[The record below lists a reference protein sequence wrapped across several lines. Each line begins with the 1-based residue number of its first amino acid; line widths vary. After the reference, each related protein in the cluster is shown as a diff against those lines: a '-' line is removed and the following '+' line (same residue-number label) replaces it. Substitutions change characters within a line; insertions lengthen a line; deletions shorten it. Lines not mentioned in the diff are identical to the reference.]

1 MGRLT
6 GYERSIL
13 RLLLAA
19 IRPAR
24 GPLHR
29 VLRQRLTAVPC
40 TLQAGSVCLAG
51 WLARSQGTGS
61 ACRSSAS
68 SVVSP
73 HTALATEYYN
83 TGPVTP
89 E

>member
-13 RLLLAA
+13 RLLFAA

-51 WLARSQGTGS
+51 GLLARRVR
-61 ACRSSAS
+61 A
-68 SVVSP
+68 V
-73 HTALATEYYN
+73 LA
-83 TGPVTP
+83 GPLP
-89 E
+89 RL